1 MFGLYADD
9 IELKNKAKK
18 INLSDYEAVCF
29 DEIAK
34 HSPDR
39 LKRIAQFIVNNPDKY
54 IFGAGDYKQIKP
66 INYGGSQNY
75 LDDCINIIFPNQ
87 ILLNV
92 IKRLENKADVLKME
106 SLYDYIFSGDIIDLK
121 VMCKKFKIKKTSSY
135 ADLSTV
141 NILELRVKAL
151 GIIVGNFSIL
161 EFFYNLRLFVSALTL
176 KEIASCLLGST
187 MYFYMRKMRNIL
199 LRKLS

>member
-54 IFGAGDYKQIKP
+54 IFGAG
-66 INYGGSQNY
+66 
-75 LDDCINIIFPNQ
+75 
-87 ILLNV
+87 
-92 IKRLENKADVLKME
+92 VLCGLRPTK
-106 SLYDYIFSGDIIDLK
+106 SL
-121 VMCKKFKIKKTSSY
+121 VWPCTRQ
-135 ADLSTV
+135 A
-141 NILELRVKAL
+141 LR
-151 GIIVGNFSIL
+151 
-161 EFFYNLRLFVSALTL
+161 RW
-176 KEIASCLLGST
+176 
-187 MYFYMRKMRNIL
+187 R
-199 LRKLS
+199 